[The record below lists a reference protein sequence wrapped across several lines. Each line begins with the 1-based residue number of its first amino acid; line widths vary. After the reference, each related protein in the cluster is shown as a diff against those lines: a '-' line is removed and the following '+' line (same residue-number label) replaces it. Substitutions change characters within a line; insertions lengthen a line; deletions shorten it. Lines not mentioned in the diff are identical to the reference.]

1 LIRGLVNI
9 FKNILQKHFLS
20 IKKVKMLKK
29 NPVAVESFV
38 IVGLFDYDC
47 TLIFISKDNYL
58 DQKNIGRGG
67 MIGKSLIL
75 L

>member
-1 LIRGLVNI
+1 
-9 FKNILQKHFLS
+9 
-20 IKKVKMLKK
+20 MLKK